1 MTNPEQSINELLL
14 SVALGNKVDVTE
26 EESAMLG
33 AKMGMAIE
41 RALSGRGKAKP
52 RDKKAIYFSEIGS
65 PCWRKVWYK
74 FHGVEGETLMPHA
87 LLKFIYGDMIEELTL
102 FLAEKAGHRVEN
114 QQGEVEIELD
124 DGWVLRGRIDAE
136 IDGQIVDVKSASTYA
151 MRKFESLEALRKDDP
166 FGYENQLTGY
176 AAGLNRVGST
186 AGFLA
191 VDKTLGH
198 IKWMEV
204 PVTQGVVRDLE
215 SKANAMA
222 KMLEKDQPPAK
233 MPDWQQ
239 PDGKSGN
246 QKLCITCGYCPFK
259 NHCHRDTNG
268 GKGLRTFLSS
278 RGPVFLSE
286 VRREPRMQEVL

>member
-1 MTNPEQSINELLL
+1 MNNPEQSINELLL
-14 SVALGNKVDVTE
+14 SVALGNKIEVTD

-33 AKMGMAIE
+33 AKVGLAVE
-41 RALSGRGKAKP
+41 RALSGRGAPKP

-87 LLKFIYGDMIEELTL
+87 LMKFLYGDLLEELVL
-102 FLAEKAGHRVEN
+102 FLAEKAGHKVEN

-136 IDGQIVDVKSASTYA
+136 IDGKIVDVKSASTYA
-151 MRKFESLEALRKDDP
+151 MKKFESLEQLRKDDP
-166 FGYENQLTGY
+166 FGYEDQLSGY
-176 AAGLNRVGST
+176 AAGLNRVGDT
-186 AGFLA
+186 AAFLA
-191 VDKTLGH
+191 LDKTLGH
-198 IKWMEV
+198 LKWMEV
-204 PVTQGVVRDLE
+204 PVGMGKVRDLT

-222 KMLEKDQPPAK
+222 KVLEKDQPPAK
-233 MPDWQQ
+233 MPGFEQ

-246 QKLCITCGYCPFK
+246 KKLAITCSYCPYK

-268 GKGLRTFLSS
+268 GRGLRSFLSS
-278 RGPVFLSE
+278 RGPVFLTE
-286 VRREPRMQEVL
+286 VRREPRMQEIT